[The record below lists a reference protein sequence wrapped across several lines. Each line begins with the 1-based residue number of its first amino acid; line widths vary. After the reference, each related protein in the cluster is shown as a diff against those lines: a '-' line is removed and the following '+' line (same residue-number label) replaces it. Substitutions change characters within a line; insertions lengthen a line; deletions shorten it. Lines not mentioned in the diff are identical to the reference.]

1 MDKSLGKII
10 NKRRVKS
17 PFEGLTADNKV
28 KFMSIVSN
36 SDKICRE
43 GNWDGKILL
52 LDYIIQASKI
62 DKKKQ
67 IMSIQNSEGEFV
79 SQEQEIPEQV
89 LALKFKKVIKTFKF
103 TGERGEEIEQ
113 YQCVKRKDAN
123 GNPTEEDAVFYCFT
137 GSKIM
142 IDQALNDF
150 SLEDLPC
157 PTYIIQEK
165 TKSGKDYTKFS

>member
-1 MDKSLGKII
+1 M
-10 NKRRVKS
+10 KRRVKS
-17 PFEGLTADNKV
+17 PFEGLTGDNKV
-28 KFMSIVSN
+28 MFMSVVSN
-36 SDKICRE
+36 SDKFSKE
-43 GNWDGKILL
+43 ENWDGKLLL
-52 LDYIIQASKI
+52 LDYVIQASRI
-62 DKKKQ
+62 YKKKQ
-67 IMSIQNSEGEFV
+67 VLAVQNSKGEFITR
-79 SQEQEIPEQV
+79 EQEIPENV
-89 LALKFKKVIKTFKF
+89 LAIKFKKIVKTFTF

-165 TKSGKDYTKFS
+165 TKTGKDYTKFS